1 MDWIDLIGESIN
13 AVHLNIVFLSNV
25 VREQY
30 LRQIQTSKIME
41 TKKNLSDFEYENIF
55 ALYHSVVSVSVH
67 S

>member
-1 MDWIDLIGESIN
+1 
-13 AVHLNIVFLSNV
+13 
-25 VREQY
+25 
-30 LRQIQTSKIME
+30 ME